1 MAITIINIKVDS
13 EMTEEDILSR
23 ALEFASVFK
32 SYFIDVTGKK
42 LTLKSNR

>member
-13 EMTEEDILSR
+13 EMTEEEILSR
-23 ALEFASVFK
+23 ALNFASVFK
-32 SYFIDVTGKK
+32 SYFIDVTGKR